1 MLIKAKKSRK
11 SRGNAQDIRQK
22 TLKNLTVQLVAT
34 FVVAI
39 VVSAFSWEAGYSA
52 FFGGVIYLIPHAYV
66 ANKLLLKKHEMANI
80 TTAKQTL
87 AELYIGQIWKMVIGA
102 MLFAL
107 VFVLV
112 KPLSPFSLFGSYI
125 AMQALGWYLQ
135 MKADKRFIKL

>member
-11 SRGNAQDIRQK
+11 SRGSAQDIRQK
-22 TLKNLTVQLVAT
+22 TLKNLTVQLVAM
-34 FVVAI
+34 FIVAI
-39 VVSAFSWEAGYSA
+39 VVSAYSWVAGYSA
-52 FFGGVIYLIPHAYV
+52 FFGGVIYLIPHAYA
-66 ANKLLLKKHEMANI
+66 ANKLLVKKYEL
-80 TTAKQTL
+80 TSAKQTL

-102 MLFAL
+102 LLFAL

>member
-11 SRGNAQDIRQK
+11 SRGSAQDIRQI

-34 FVVAI
+34 LVVAA
-39 VVSAFSWEAGYSA
+39 VVSVYSWVAGYSA
-52 FFGGVIYLIPHAYV
+52 FFGGIIYLVPHLYA
-66 ANKLLLKKHEMANI
+66 ANKLLSKKHEI
-80 TTAKQTL
+80 KTAKQTL

-102 MLFAL
+102 LLFAL

-112 KPLSPFSLFGSYI
+112 KPLSPFSLFGNYI

-135 MKADKRFIKL
+135 MKAEKRFIKL